1 MASSRRYLDVL
12 TGLRFLAAAHI
23 GAYHLYHMVFTGT
36 EAPPGLHGLLD
47 SGYVSVGFFFVLSG
61 FILGYHHLERPP
73 DTREVR
79 KAFWVARFARVY
91 PLYALGLVLAAPAF
105 FKGLHAAW
113 VEAPGELWRLDGAL
127 VLAPLLMQS
136 WVPWTALA
144 WNGAGWSLA
153 VEAVFYAVF
162 PFLAVRLGQTGPRAL
177 MLGAGVA
184 YALAL
189 VLPVLY
195 LLVDPDH
202 TTASSYHSGP
212 WMRALRF
219 NPVARLPEFIL
230 GLFAGRYFLLRADTA
245 PRPRP
250 VVLMALGVVILAALM
265 ASTSLP
271 FPLMH
276 NGLLA
281 PVFAAL
287 LVLLPRS
294 QGFVARVLASRPFCF
309 LGEASYSLY
318 ILHMPLLFTW
328 KSVMKRLEV
337 STTSVG
343 AVVVLTV
350 GVLVLCVLAHQWV
363 EKPARRWIRAWWARR
378 GARQAEPA
386 IQPQA

>member
-1 MASSRRYLDVL
+1 MASSRQPLDVL

-23 GAYHLYHMVFTGT
+23 GAYHVYHMVFTGT
-36 EAPPGLHGLLD
+36 EAPPVLHGLLD

-61 FILGYHHLERPP
+61 FILGYRYLERPL
-73 DTREVR
+73 DTREAR
-79 KAFWVARFARVY
+79 QAFWVARFARVY
-91 PLYALGLVLAAPAF
+91 PLHALGLALAAPAF
-105 FKGLHAAW
+105 LKGLHAAW
-113 VEAPGELWRLDGAL
+113 VEAPGELWRLDAAL
-127 VLAPLLMQS
+127 VLAPLLQQS

-144 WNGAGWSLA
+144 WNGAAWSLA

-162 PFLAVRLGQTGPRAL
+162 PFIAVRLGHAGPRTL
-177 MLGAGVA
+177 VLGAGVA
-184 YALAL
+184 YGLALA
-189 VLPVLY
+189 LPVLY

-202 TTASSYHSGP
+202 GPASSYHSGP

-219 NPVARLPEFIL
+219 NPVARLPEFLL

-245 PRPRP
+245 PRARP
-250 VVLMALGVVILAALM
+250 GVLAALGVLILAALGV
-265 ASTSLP
+265 SVSLP

-281 PVFAAL
+281 PAFAAL

-294 QGFVARVLASRPFCF
+294 QGAVARVLASRPLCF

-337 STTSVG
+337 PTTSAG
-343 AVVVLTV
+343 AVAVLTV
-350 GVLVLCVLAHQWV
+350 GVVGLCVLAHQWV
-363 EKPARRWIRAWWARR
+363 EKPARGWIRARWAKGAARR
-378 GARQAEPA
+378 PEPGL
-386 IQPQA
+386 QPLA